1 MTIKIDGKE
10 LKITESSFSEAMALE
25 KSIASSLKN
34 RNINLEGISSDIVKM
49 GKDGKLNKSSL
60 DLSKASGI
68 ISTIIQSVLTVACSD
83 EIEQHLFNCAER
95 AIFNGSKVD
104 RDFFEKTENR
114 QYYYPIMSEVIAVN
128 VGPFLKGA
136 GLLFKTLGM

>member
-1 MTIKIDGKE
+1 MTTKIDGKE
-10 LKITESSFSEAMALE
+10 LKITESSLSEAMALE
-25 KSIASSLKN
+25 KAIAASLKN
-34 RNINLEGISSDIVKM
+34 RNINLDGISSDIVKM
-49 GKDGKLNKSSL
+49 GKDGKIDRSSL

-83 EIEQHLFNCAER
+83 EIENCLFTCAER
-95 AIFNGSKVD
+95 AVFNGSKVD
-104 RDFFEKTENR
+104 RDFFENTENR

-136 GLLFKTLGM
+136 ILLLKTLKI